1 MKKIFNITLLL
12 LAAVLLFSCRNDDN
26 TDIPEDI
33 HEHEEISKLEVT
45 IADNAGGTPQVITYI
60 GGVANKKIILQNGKT
75 YNVSLD
81 FQTIHDDH
89 SHSANDEIIEEKD
102 EHFITYKF
110 AGVNVNVKRAA
121 DDIVR
126 TDGNKLGLKTVW
138 TVTGAPSNATANIK
152 LIHAPSAVN
161 QNSPSADNQQG
172 TTTGGESDVDALI
185 GVQ

>member
-33 HEHEEISKLEVT
+33 HEHEEISKLQVT
-45 IADNAGGTPQVITYI
+45 VTDDAVGTSQIINYI
-60 GGVANKKIILQNGKT
+60 GGVADKKITLQNGKT
-75 YNVSLD
+75 YSVSLD
-81 FQTIHDDH
+81 FQTAHDDH
-89 SHSANDEIIEEKD
+89 FHSANDEIIEEKD

-138 TVTGAPSNATANIK
+138 TVTNAPSNATANIK